1 MPVAVGRFAKLGQ
14 ADATPDRVPSGE
26 NTTLFHALLRD
37 RSMSWPD
44 GAREAVPRASIEPPV
59 IEIVPIAIYL

>member
-1 MPVAVGRFAKLGQ
+1 LQWDDSSSWVEQGPR
-14 ADATPDRVPSGE
+14 PSGE
-26 NTTLFHALLRD
+26 NTTLFDALLRD

-44 GAREAVPRASIEPPV
+44 GARVAVPRVSIEPPV